1 MEAKNGGVG
10 GAGAFVAKGELGF
23 GTERVAEEE
32 GQRRRITAEPKRA
45 QRKPTPKKC
54 SAQAIDR
61 VGVGGENAAA
71 NGARFE

>member
-1 MEAKNGGVG
+1 MVGWEGPKCLWQNGNWD
-10 GAGAFVAKGELGF
+10 L

-32 GQRRRITAEPKRA
+32 GQRRRITAEAKRA
-45 QRKPTPKKC
+45 QRKPTAKKC